1 MSNINPFSFAK
12 ASDYTDEEINSL
24 WVDINK
30 DKEFVES
37 IIEPNLKISK
47 FILGGKGT
55 GKTHI
60 LRHYSYFATKL
71 RNKEKTGLDVIQ
83 QHKSIGVFLRAN
95 ALDASRFLMNNEDT
109 SKWQYLFGVYFEL
122 KLAEDLIN
130 ILLDVKET
138 TPNTDFNDLSL
149 IHYMAKEVTDD
160 KEFNKLKNLDDLK
173 IWIHSQ
179 IKLINDAI
187 NYYAFTNEINIK
199 PPFSIGNF
207 SIKIKNGINLWHP
220 SLVNIPLIY
229 LIDEVENFFSEEQQ
243 QVINSL
249 IRYSSGLVTFRVS
262 GRLYAI
268 KTYATIGNGEE
279 NREDVEFK
287 KVYLDEILQET
298 PNYKEFCHS
307 FVRERLIHEKIIT
320 DINFNISH
328 CFDSIKT
335 IDYYKDFIDF
345 LKINEDNLNFINKFR
360 DTLKEIPQVID
371 QNDIENIINIL
382 TSDFPILLKK
392 LNLIRFCKEFKSDEN
407 YLDTATN
414 VRSQAEIYLKTP
426 KDERVKTYKES
437 YSHYAKDLIAQLNKD
452 SSKPMIYCG
461 FDNFIDMSSGN
472 PRNLLNILSSAY
484 EFARF
489 KKLDFINGAPLS
501 IENQSKAVVN
511 SAKFIFEQDSN
522 FGRPSD
528 LAKIAVRNIGE
539 LLREAR
545 FSLNIP
551 ESSPLTI
558 SFSDDDLTPN
568 AKSVLQSA
576 LNYSFVFEIKSGRPD
591 RNSMKI
597 SRKISLNPMLSPIW
611 ELPIGKRG
619 DIGLS
624 ATLANAIFEREKIKD
639 FNHILKSYSTKW
651 NQPFTRN
658 EQLLKHNDF
667 FN

>member
-1 MSNINPFSFAK
+1 MSNINPFSFSK

-24 WVDINK
+24 WVDINQ

-83 QHKSIGVFLRAN
+83 EHKSIGVFLRAN
-95 ALDASRFLMNNEDT
+95 ALDASRFLMNNENT
-109 SKWQYLFGVYFEL
+109 VKWQYLFGVYFEL

-130 ILLDVKET
+130 VLLDVKKT
-138 TPNTDFNDLSL
+138 TPNTDFNDLAL

-173 IWIHSQ
+173 DWIHLQ

-187 NYYAFTNEINIK
+187 NYYAFTDVIK
-199 PPFSIGNF
+199 ITPPFSIGNF

-229 LIDEVENFFSEEQQ
+229 LIDEIENFFSVEQQ

-287 KVYLDEILQET
+287 KVYLDEVLQDT
-298 PNYKEFCHS
+298 QNYKEFCYS
-307 FVRERLIHEKIIT
+307 FVRERLIHEELIT
-320 DINFNISH
+320 DTSFNISH
-328 CFDSIKT
+328 CFESIKT
-335 IDYYKDFIDF
+335 SDYYKDFIDF
-345 LKINEDNLNFINKFR
+345 LKITEDNLNFIDKFR
-360 DTLKEIPQVID
+360 DTLKDIPQVID

-392 LNLIRFCKEFKSDEN
+392 LNLIRFCKEFKNDEN
-407 YLDTATN
+407 YLDIANN
-414 VRSQAEIYLKTP
+414 VRSQAKIYLENP
-426 KDERVKTYKES
+426 KDDRVKTYKES

-452 SSKPMIYCG
+452 SSKLMIYCG

-528 LAKIAVRNIGE
+528 LAKIAVRNIGD

-545 FSLNIP
+545 FALNIP

-568 AKSVLQSA
+568 AKFVLQSA

-624 ATLANAIFEREKIKD
+624 ATLVNAIFDREKVKD
-639 FNHILKSYSTKW
+639 FNPILKSYSTKW

-658 EQLLKHNDF
+658 EQFLKHNDF